1 MRLDSR
7 RLKPEGVRS
16 IVLGTGIVVCSVLTM
31 SVSFAS
37 AQGRVPFSRNTPSV
51 LYSTPDL
58 AAESDGYIL
67 GAGDR
72 VKVDFFNA
80 SEYTAEFPVLP
91 NGTIQFPLEGAINV
105 RGISLT
111 EAGTR
116 VSARLKP
123 YFKRSIAT
131 VTLITARPLGVSISG
146 EVNRPGSYTLSANPS
161 ATESTI
167 PNLPRV
173 I

>member
-1 MRLDSR
+1 MKFESG
-7 RLKPEGVRS
+7 PSNYGIIGRS
-16 IVLGTGIVVCSVLTM
+16 IALGSGIVLTASVGAALAEGRSPLSQNSTQNPIA
-31 SVSFAS
+31 VFDPATRS
-37 AQGRVPFSRNTPSV
+37 ATQSA
-51 LYSTPDL
+51 PDL

-80 SEYTAEFPVLP
+80 SEYTAEFPVLS
-91 NGTIQFPLEGAINV
+91 NGTIQFPLVGAINV

-111 EAGTR
+111 DAGTR
-116 VSARLKP
+116 ISARFKP

-146 EVNRPGSYTLSANPS
+146 EVNRPGSYTLSAN
-161 ATESTI
+161 
-167 PNLPRV
+167 R
-173 I
+173 

>member
-1 MRLDSR
+1 MRFDNGTLNHR
-7 RLKPEGVRS
+7 VIGRS
-16 IVLGTGIVVCSVLTM
+16 IALSSGIALYSVLTV
-31 SVSFAS
+31 SVDFALAKGRS
-37 AQGRVPFSRNTPSV
+37 PISRDPIARADIAQSIPQS
-51 LYSTPDL
+51 STDL

-91 NGTIQFPLEGAINV
+91 NGTIQFPLVGAISV

-116 VSARLKP
+116 ISARFKP

-146 EVNRPGSYTLSANPS
+146 EVNRPGSYTLSAN
-161 ATESTI
+161 
-167 PNLPRV
+167 R
-173 I
+173 